1 MARRG
6 AGHPALRRRQAL
18 AECGYQTGQGVLA
31 GLETEEYM
39 SNRKHAASVSHSEAT
54 IAELRADRGF
64 AVEYLKSALEE
75 LDDPEHRAVGLLAL
89 RDVAEA
95 YGGLATVAQEAGITR
110 EALYRALSPTGNPT
124 LKTLLAVLHAV
135 GMRLSVA
142 PAEPASAYN

>member
-1 MARRG
+1 
-6 AGHPALRRRQAL
+6 
-18 AECGYQTGQGVLA
+18 
-31 GLETEEYM
+31 M
-39 SNRKHAASVSHSEAT
+39 SNRKHAASVSHGEAT

-75 LDDPEHRAVGLLAL
+75 LDNPEHRAVGLLAL

-142 PAEPASAYN
+142 PAEPAVSNA